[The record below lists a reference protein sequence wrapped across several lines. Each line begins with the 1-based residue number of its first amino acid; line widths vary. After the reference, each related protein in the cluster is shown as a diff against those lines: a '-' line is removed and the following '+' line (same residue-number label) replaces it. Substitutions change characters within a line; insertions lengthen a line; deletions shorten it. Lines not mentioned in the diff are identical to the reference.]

1 MCDTTVEAGET
12 YIYIVQAKNGNGM
25 NTQVVDEFNVI
36 RTIGVIYIEV
46 PGSDA
51 PPPPTEVEAGYRV
64 EKEAACG

>member
-12 YIYIVQAKNGNGM
+12 YIYIVQGRNSNGW

-36 RTIGVIYIEV
+36 AQSPSSTLR

-51 PPPPTEVEAGYRV
+51 PPPPTEVEV
-64 EKEAACG
+64 DEE